1 MDAWKW
7 LVGCAALWAIA
18 GCQTPQAIT
27 ALERECR
34 MLEDQVYMLE
44 DELSRSEAALEACQR
59 RSDGAPRSSA
69 APPRETPSR
78 SAPADD
84 STRLPPIRGP
94 QVSPNHGNGRS
105 PVDPRA
111 LRLPDVEVPGQP
123 LPSGA
128 FPSTLAPPFRQGPPS
143 QASPPASPGGINGPI
158 QPNGSPGLLPPN
170 SRKPS
175 AYRRGVNPPRRVPD
189 PRLQAGREM
198 PRRLPPPAD
207 NEVAGRNAVQVA
219 NASRDAKF
227 DPRLVPAQAIAL
239 DPRADNK
246 RVDRITLNR
255 AVTGGYDRDS
265 RFGDAGVTVL
275 IEPRDV
281 HGQLAPAAGPVSV
294 VILDRGRTGD
304 AARVARWDF
313 TAEQTATLYRKTP
326 YGEGIYL
333 EMPWLGSPPD
343 RSRLHMFV
351 RYTTKDGRNLEASR
365 EVDVAL
371 PAQRQQAW
379 TAITASASEPRPVQT
394 ASSWRQKPR
403 REEEPAV
410 RPAVAQEPIS
420 TDTSPAEIASAADP
434 APAASPKPAK
444 PCRPV
449 WSPLRPEG

>member
-44 DELSRSEAALEACQR
+44 DELSRSEAALEACQS
-59 RSDGAPRSSA
+59 RSGGPPRSSA

-84 STRLPPIRGP
+84 SSRLPPIRGP
-94 QVSPNHGNGRS
+94 QVSPNGNGRS
-105 PVDPRA
+105 PVDPKS
-111 LRLPDVEVPGQP
+111 LRLPDVEPGQA

-128 FPSTLAPPFRQGPPS
+128 VPNSFAPLFREAPPS
-143 QASPPASPGGINGPI
+143 QAKPPASPGGVNSPVP
-158 QPNGSPGLLPPN
+158 PNGSPGLLPPN

-175 AYRRGVNPPRRVPD
+175 AYRRGVNPPRRIPD
-189 PRLQAGREM
+189 PRIQAGHEM
-198 PRRLPPPAD
+198 PRRLRPPAD
-207 NEVAGRNAVQVA
+207 NALPGRNAVQA
-219 NASRDAKF
+219 AGASRDARF

-239 DPRADNK
+239 DPRADNR

-255 AVTGGYDRDS
+255 TVTGGYDRDA

-281 HGQLAPAAGPVSV
+281 HGQLAPAAAPVSV
-294 VILDRGRTGD
+294 VVLDRGRTGD

-333 EMPWLGSPPD
+333 EMPWPGSPPD

-351 RYTTKDGRNLEASR
+351 RYTTKDGRNLEVSH
-365 EVDVAL
+365 EVDVSL
-371 PAQRQQAW
+371 PTQRQQAW
-379 TAITASASEPRPVQT
+379 TAITTPTAEPRPVQT
-394 ASSWRQKPR
+394 ASTWRQKPR
-403 REEEPAV
+403 REEEPTV
-410 RPAVAQEPIS
+410 QPAAAEAPIS
-420 TDTSPAEIASAADP
+420 ADNSARKPAATTASASESFP
-434 APAASPKPAK
+434 KAAMPR
-444 PCRPV
+444 RPV